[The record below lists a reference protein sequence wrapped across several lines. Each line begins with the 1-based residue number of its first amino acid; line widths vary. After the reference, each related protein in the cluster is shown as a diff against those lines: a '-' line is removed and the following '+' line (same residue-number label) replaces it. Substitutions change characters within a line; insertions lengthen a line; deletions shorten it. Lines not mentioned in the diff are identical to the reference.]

1 MVACR
6 GTANYTDTADIQE
19 LSMQI
24 EIGSFVVLPNDAL
37 PFQSGAFEIQQESQF
52 EATDCKVSDHLRD
65 MRLTS

>member
-1 MVACR
+1 
-6 GTANYTDTADIQE
+6 
-19 LSMQI
+19 MQI

-65 MRLTS
+65 MRLVKGGHNLRVYDNF